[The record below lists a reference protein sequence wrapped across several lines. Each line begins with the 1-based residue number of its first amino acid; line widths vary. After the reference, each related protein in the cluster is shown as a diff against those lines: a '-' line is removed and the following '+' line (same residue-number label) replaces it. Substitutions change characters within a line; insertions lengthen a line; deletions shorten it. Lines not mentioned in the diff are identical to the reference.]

1 MINQTRKK
9 YSMLFHPVNDLKYD
23 AHDTMT
29 TITPTENM
37 ISIFSHFL
45 RRLHDILSSNRNI
58 QRLKR
63 RKRTRNEVASRRCVC
78 CSMHYLQRSR
88 LEINFN
94 CAPLETDEKMVKT
107 EENTSLSSITVA
119 HDDVIANKNRTRN
132 GLVSSS
138 ISSSLRL
145 HGTKIKCTRRNSSI
159 DEKRKWNNTSC

>member
-1 MINQTRKK
+1 MDAFRPHVSFIIFLFVRNENSEQKKNDFFGHDISWNCFTNANRSVRECACSTCVQFLFFIKFMKKDMINQTRKK

-78 CSMHYLQRSR
+78 CSMHYL
-88 LEINFN
+88 
-94 CAPLETDEKMVKT
+94 
-107 EENTSLSSITVA
+107 
-119 HDDVIANKNRTRN
+119 
-132 GLVSSS
+132 
-138 ISSSLRL
+138 
-145 HGTKIKCTRRNSSI
+145 
-159 DEKRKWNNTSC
+159 